1 MNLGVAVLSGLVIGS
16 FLKVVIHR
24 VPLGW
29 SVVPYRGPACGES
42 ISGNAR
48 LFACALL
55 LGGPWLRL
63 VGGG

>member
-1 MNLGVAVLSGLVIGS
+1 MILGVAVLSGLVIGS

-29 SVVPYRGPACGES
+29 SVVPYRGPACGET
-42 ISGNAR
+42 ISGNVG

-55 LGGPWLRL
+55 GGLWLRL
-63 VGGG
+63 VRGA